1 MTLVAECVQS
11 GGVTALGLM
20 SVTNASATVK
30 GCWVIIH
37 RFCCVSGFSLGV
49 FSFLRVVL
57 ALVVV
62 CLSPLLLPPPL
73 LCPHFLVGCSR
84 GVSACPLLLWPFCL
98 VPVGPLLPVSADLPL
113 PRVFLPVSL
122 SLIGGI
128 TYVCLSCFG
137 MDAVKSR

>member
-1 MTLVAECVQS
+1 MLVAS
-11 GGVTALGLM
+11 P
-20 SVTNASATVK
+20 ASPSSA
-30 GCWVIIH
+30 
-37 RFCCVSGFSLGV
+37 
-49 FSFLRVVL
+49 
-57 ALVVV
+57 
-62 CLSPLLLPPPL
+62 LSPLPSGVLN
-73 LCPHFLVGCSR
+73 